1 MFPRRIAVAA
11 ALAVVALALFLA
23 ALWSPERQVRLHQEH
38 LLTAV
43 SKKKWQSVAPFIAE
57 NYSDRWGHDKA
68 FVLDAAREAF
78 SQFFVLEIVMEKPV
92 QSVVDGRGEVSARLI
107 ARGSG
112 GPVAQLV
119 IEKLQ
124 ELRGPFTFRWQ
135 KQSGK
140 PWDWAVVQM
149 DQPALE
155 VPEF

>member
-1 MFPRRIAVAA
+1 MSPRRIALAA
-11 ALAVVALALFLA
+11 ALALVALALFLT

-38 LLTAV
+38 LLAAV
-43 SKKKWQSVAPFIAE
+43 SKKKWQRVAPFIAE
-57 NYSDRWGHDKA
+57 DYSDRWGHDKA
-68 FVLDAAREAF
+68 FVLGAAREAF
-78 SQFFVLEIVMEKPV
+78 SQFFVLEIAMQNTEM
-92 QSVVDGRGEVSARLI
+92 SVADGSGEVSARLI

-124 ELRGPFTFRWQ
+124 ELREPFAFRWQ

-140 PWDWAVVQM
+140 PWDWALVRV
-149 DQPALE
+149 DQPTLE